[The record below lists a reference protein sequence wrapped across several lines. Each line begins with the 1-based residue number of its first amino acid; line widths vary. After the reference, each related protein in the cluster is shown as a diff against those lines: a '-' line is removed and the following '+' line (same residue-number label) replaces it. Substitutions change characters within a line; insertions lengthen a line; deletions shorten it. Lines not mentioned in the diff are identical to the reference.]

1 MLRVLVSLVLIF
13 SFFYGQLARAEDQR
27 LPAVHRVAILLKMLT
42 YDQRL
47 KLRCRKGIRI
57 GVIGV
62 SKDKDSMAV
71 AQETFQAMEKGKGK
85 RIEGLPLTVDMVEI
99 KDTKDV
105 WKAVD
110 KKNLNILYLSPGLEG
125 MLKKISG
132 FAQAKKILLIT
143 GEAEHLQSGAALGA
157 VMRGEKPKILLHQK
171 AAASQGAEFDIRM
184 SRIVERVD

>member
-1 MLRVLVSLVLIF
+1 MSRVLCSLVLIF
-13 SFFYGQLARAEDQR
+13 SLFYGQLARAEDQR

-47 KLRCRKGIRI
+47 KLRCRTGIRI
-57 GVIGV
+57 GIVGV
-62 SKDKDSMAV
+62 SKNKTSMTV
-71 AQETFQAMEKGKGK
+71 AQETFKAMEKGKGK
-85 RIEGLPLTVDMVEI
+85 RIEGLPLSIDMVEI
-99 KDTKDV
+99 ADPKDV

-110 KKNLNILYLSPGLEG
+110 KKKLNILYLSPGLED

-143 GEAEHLQSGAALGA
+143 GEASHLQSGAALGA
-157 VMRGEKPKILLHQK
+157 VLRGEKPKILLHQK
-171 AAASQGAEFDIRM
+171 AAVSQGADFDIRM

>member
-1 MLRVLVSLVLIF
+1 LPRILCCSLIVFSLLAGRLV
-13 SFFYGQLARAEDQR
+13 RAEDQR

-42 YDQRL
+42 YDQKL

-57 GVIGV
+57 GIVGV

-71 AQETFQAMEKGKGK
+71 AKETFQAMEKGKGK
-85 RIEGLPLTVDMVEI
+85 RIEGLPLSVEMVAI

-110 KKNLNILYLSPGLEG
+110 KKSLNILYLSPGLG
-125 MLKKISG
+125 DMLKKISG
-132 FAQAKKILLIT
+132 FAKAKKILLIT
-143 GEAEHLQSGAALGA
+143 GEARHLQSGAALGA
-157 VMRGEKPKILLHQK
+157 VLRGEKPRILLHQK
-171 AAASQGAEFDIRM
+171 AAVSQGADFDVRM

>member
-1 MLRVLVSLVLIF
+1 MSRVLVSLVLIF
-13 SFFYGQLARAEDQR
+13 SFFCGQLARAEDQR
-27 LPAVHRVAILLKMLT
+27 LPVVHRVAILLKMLT

-47 KLRCRKGIRI
+47 KLRCRTGIRI

-71 AQETFQAMEKGKGK
+71 ANETYKAMEKGKGK
-85 RIEGLPLTVDMVEI
+85 RIEGLPLSVDMVEI
-99 KDTKDV
+99 KDPKDV

-110 KKNLNILYLSPGLEG
+110 KNNLNILYLSPGLSG
-125 MLKKISG
+125 MLEKISG

-157 VMRGEKPKILLHQK
+157 VLRGEKPKILLHQK
-171 AAASQGAEFDIRM
+171 AAVSQGADFDVRM